1 LVKLIS
7 VEKRRD
13 SAFLGALVAVY
24 ILSRLQLHLPFEC
37 IYFFKKENEYQR
49 FLFGSSFGFKA
60 SCLNLAIALAML
72 WLFLSQ

>member
-1 LVKLIS
+1 LLSPSSLILVKLIS

-49 FLFGSSFGFKA
+49 FFSG
-60 SCLNLAIALAML
+60 LALV
-72 WLFLSQ
+72 SKQVV